1 MNVAV
6 IPARGGSKR
15 IPRKNIRK
23 FSGKPIIAYSI
34 EKALLSNLFDKVIVS
49 TDNDEINSIA
59 KQFGAEVPFKRSA
72 QLSDD
77 YAGTT
82 EVVAHAIKWMENQG
96 WTLNGV
102 CCIYPTAPLLD
113 VELLK
118 ISYDIFIKGKWDYVF
133 SAAEYVYPVERSFK
147 VLDNNGLN
155 MLIPENFN
163 RRSQDLTSTFHDAGQ
178 FYWGTPETWVAE
190 RPIFSERSTIIKL
203 PTYRVAD
210 IDTEEDWK
218 RAELLYKI
226 LRQEK

>member
-133 SAAEYVYPVERSFK
+133 SATEYVYPVERSFK
-147 VLDNNGLN
+147 VLDNNVLK
-155 MLIPENFN
+155 MLIPENFD
-163 RRSQDLTSTFHDAGQ
+163 RRSQDLTPTFHDAGQ
-178 FYWGTPETWVAE
+178 FYWGSPEAWVE
-190 RPIFSERSTIIKL
+190 DRPIFSERSTIIKL
-203 PTYRVAD
+203 PAYRAVD
-210 IDTEEDWK
+210 IDTEDDWK

-226 LRQEK
+226 LEEEE

>member
-1 MNVAV
+1 MNVAI

-34 EKALLSNLFDKVIVS
+34 EKALLSDLFGKVIVS
-49 TDNDEINSIA
+49 TDDDEINSIA
-59 KQFGAEVPFKRSA
+59 KQFGAECPFKRPA
-72 QLSDD
+72 QLSND

-82 EVVAHAIKWMENQG
+82 EVIAHAIKWMENQG

-147 VLDNNGLN
+147 VLDNNVLK

-178 FYWGTPETWVAE
+178 FYWGTPVAWVEE

>member
-34 EKALLSNLFDKVIVS
+34 EKALLSDLFGKVIVS
-49 TDNDEINSIA
+49 TDDDEINSIA
-59 KQFGAEVPFKRSA
+59 KQFGAEVPFKRPT

-82 EVVAHAIKWMENQG
+82 EVVAHAIKWMKNQG

-118 ISYDIFIKGKWDYVF
+118 TSYEIFIKGKWDYVF
-133 SAAEYVYPVERSFK
+133 SATEYVYPVERSFK
-147 VLDNNGLN
+147 VLDNSGLK
-155 MLIPENFN
+155 MLIPENFD
-163 RRSQDLTSTFHDAGQ
+163 RRSQDLTPTFHDAGQ
-178 FYWGTPETWVAE
+178 FYWGSPEAWVE
-190 RPIFSERSTIIKL
+190 DRPIFSERSTILKL
-203 PTYRVAD
+203 PVYGAVD
-210 IDTEEDWK
+210 IDTEDDWK
-218 RAELLYKI
+218 RAELLYKV
-226 LRQEK
+226 LGKEK

>member
-1 MNVAV
+1 
-6 IPARGGSKR
+6 
-15 IPRKNIRK
+15 
-23 FSGKPIIAYSI
+23 
-34 EKALLSNLFDKVIVS
+34 
-49 TDNDEINSIA
+49 
-59 KQFGAEVPFKRSA
+59 
-72 QLSDD
+72 
-77 YAGTT
+77 
-82 EVVAHAIKWMENQG
+82 MENQG

-178 FYWGTPETWVAE
+178 FYWGTPVAWVEE

-203 PTYRVAD
+203 PAYGAAD
-210 IDTEEDWK
+210 IDTEDDWK

>member
-34 EKALLSNLFDKVIVS
+34 EKALLSDLFGKVIVS
-49 TDNDEINSIA
+49 TDDDEINSIA
-59 KQFGAEVPFKRSA
+59 KQFGAEVPFKRPT

-82 EVVAHAIKWMENQG
+82 EVVAHAIKWMKNQG

-118 ISYDIFIKGKWDYVF
+118 TSYEIFIKGNWDYVF
-133 SAAEYVYPVERSFK
+133 SATDYVYPVERSFK
-147 VLDNNGLN
+147 ILENGGLK
-155 MLIPENFN
+155 MFLPENLDM
-163 RRSQDLTSTFHDAGQ
+163 RSQDLTATFHDAGQ
-178 FYWGTPETWVAE
+178 FYWGTSEAWVKN

-203 PTYRVAD
+203 PAYKVAD
-210 IDTEEDWK
+210 IDTEDDWK
-218 RAELLYKI
+218 RAELLYKV
-226 LRQEK
+226 LGKEE

>member
-1 MNVAV
+1 MNIAV

-34 EKALLSNLFDKVIVS
+34 EKALLSDLFGKVIVS
-49 TDNDEINSIA
+49 TDDDEINSIA

-118 ISYDIFIKGKWDYVF
+118 TSYEIFIKGKWDYVF
-133 SAAEYVYPVERSFK
+133 SATEYVYPVERSFK
-147 VLDNNGLN
+147 VLDNNVLK
-155 MLIPENFN
+155 MLIPENFD
-163 RRSQDLTSTFHDAGQ
+163 RRSQDLTPTFHDAGQ
-178 FYWGTPETWVAE
+178 FYWGSPEAWVE
-190 RPIFSERSTIIKL
+190 DRPIFSERSTIIKL
-203 PTYRVAD
+203 PAYGAAD
-210 IDTEEDWK
+210 IDTEDDWK

>member
-34 EKALLSNLFDKVIVS
+34 EKALLSDLFGKVIVS
-49 TDNDEINSIA
+49 TDDDEINSIA
-59 KQFGAEVPFKRSA
+59 KQFGAECPFKRPA
-72 QLSDD
+72 QLSND

-82 EVVAHAIKWMENQG
+82 EVIAHAIKWMENQG

-133 SAAEYVYPVERSFK
+133 SATEYVYPVERSFK
-147 VLDNNGLN
+147 VLDKRGLKL
-155 MLIPENFN
+155 LIPENYN
-163 RRSQDLTSTFHDAGQ
+163 RRSQDLTPTFHDAGQ
-178 FYWGTPETWVAE
+178 FYWGSPEAWVE
-190 RPIFSERSTIIKL
+190 DRPIFSGRSTIIKL
-203 PTYRVAD
+203 PAYGATD
-210 IDTEEDWK
+210 IDTDDDWK
-218 RAELLYKI
+218 RAELMYKI
-226 LRQEK
+226 LIQEK

>member
-49 TDNDEINSIA
+49 TDDDEINSVA
-59 KQFGAEVPFKRSA
+59 KQFGAEVPFKRPTE
-72 QLSDD
+72 LSDD

-82 EVVAHAIKWMENQG
+82 EVIAHAIKWMENQG
-96 WTLNGV
+96 WTLTGV

-118 ISYDIFIKGKWDYVF
+118 TSYEIFIKGKWDYVF
-133 SAAEYVYPVERSFK
+133 SATEYVYPVERSFK
-147 VLDNNGLN
+147 VIDNSGLK
-155 MLIPENFN
+155 MLLPENIN
-163 RRSQDLTSTFHDAGQ
+163 RRSQDLTPTFHDAGQ
-178 FYWGTPETWVAE
+178 FYWGSPEAWIE
-190 RPIFSERSTIIKL
+190 DRPIFSERSTIIKL
-203 PTYRVAD
+203 PAYGWTD
-210 IDTEEDWK
+210 IDTEDDWK

-226 LRQEK
+226 LKQEK

>member
-23 FSGKPIIAYSI
+23 FYGKPIIAYSI
-34 EKALLSNLFDKVIVS
+34 EKALLSDLFDKVIVS
-49 TDNDEINSIA
+49 TEDDEINSIA
-59 KQFGAEVPFKRSA
+59 KQFDAEVPFKRPA
-72 QLSDD
+72 ELSDD

-82 EVVAHAIKWMENQG
+82 EVIAHAIKWMENQG

-147 VLDNNGLN
+147 VLDNNVLK

-178 FYWGTPETWVAE
+178 FYWGTPVAWVEE

-218 RAELLYKI
+218 RAELLYKV
-226 LRQEK
+226 LEKE